1 MEDSIKH
8 VPPLC
13 VDLDGTLVKTD
24 MFWECFVRMC
34 KTSPWKLF
42 LAPFWLLRGIAFTK
56 HKFAESIKIDIARLP
71 YDDEVLAFLK
81 NEAMHAERG
90 IVLCTGSDKSLALKI
105 SEHLGIFSQV
115 IATDKEVN
123 LTGKNKAEIL
133 RDRYGPKGFDYLGNE
148 QKDMHIWSES
158 RKVLVATDSSSLI
171 KSVRKKFTAA
181 HVFQRKSSS
190 LMVYFKALRIHQ
202 WVKNLLIFVPWI
214 LDHRFFDFQSFFT
227 ALLAFVVF
235 GLVASGTYIINDLFD
250 LDSDRSHTTKRKR
263 AFASGALSIQTG
275 IIAVAVLFTVAL
287 AVSLIFLPV
296 TFLFV
301 ISVYL
306 VCTLLYSFKLKTM
319 PVLDV
324 CILAGLYTLRV
335 IAGTVVIQAEWSFW
349 LLAFSMFIFLSLAL
363 AKRGSEL
370 YNLMQM
376 NRNEASGR
384 GYSVSDYP
392 LLIGMGVASGYI
404 SILIVALY
412 INSEKV
418 LGLYSNP
425 EVLWVVC
432 PVLLY
437 WIGRIWLKTSRGEM
451 DEDPIVF
458 AIKDRVSWIL
468 ALVCA
473 VSIYSAYLLARHG

>member
-1 MEDSIKH
+1 
-8 VPPLC
+8 
-13 VDLDGTLVKTD
+13 
-24 MFWECFVRMC
+24 
-34 KTSPWKLF
+34 
-42 LAPFWLLRGIAFTK
+42 
-56 HKFAESIKIDIARLP
+56 
-71 YDDEVLAFLK
+71 
-81 NEAMHAERG
+81 
-90 IVLCTGSDKSLALKI
+90 
-105 SEHLGIFSQV
+105 
-115 IATDKEVN
+115 
-123 LTGKNKAEIL
+123 
-133 RDRYGPKGFDYLGNE
+133 
-148 QKDMHIWSES
+148 
-158 RKVLVATDSSSLI
+158 
-171 KSVRKKFTAA
+171 
-181 HVFQRKSSS
+181 
-190 LMVYFKALRIHQ
+190 
-202 WVKNLLIFVPWI
+202 
-214 LDHRFFDFQSFFT
+214 
-227 ALLAFVVF
+227 
-235 GLVASGTYIINDLFD
+235 
-250 LDSDRSHTTKRKR
+250 
-263 AFASGALSIQTG
+263 
-275 IIAVAVLFTVAL
+275 
-287 AVSLIFLPV
+287 
-296 TFLFV
+296 
-301 ISVYL
+301 
-306 VCTLLYSFKLKTM
+306 M

-473 VSIYSAYLLARHG
+473 VSIYSAYLFDVICCFKTCI